1 MNLAQLGATADA
13 LRRNEVDPV
22 SLPARVAT
30 LVVAFLAVA
39 AGVLW
44 VVFDIIGPQPT
55 LENYAPYAKNG
66 AVDIT
71 LMTTP
76 QTTVSNKPDWVSY
89 FIKNPATGQFD
100 HTTYFEV
107 PANTKVNVTIL
118 GYDGCT
124 PLRNPVW
131 GRVTGVVGD
140 VENVSYFNKGT
151 TTPVQPV
158 QTLDSWANC
167 AVQHTFAIPNLG
179 INVPVAS
186 PPTVDENNNLCA
198 TSPCAGNDDTTGN
211 APHSVVTFS
220 FTTPKN
226 GGTFRWQCFVPCGGG
241 YVDGN
246 GGPMATPGYMMGQME
261 VKA

>member
-1 MNLAQLGATADA
+1 
-13 LRRNEVDPV
+13 VDPV

-30 LVVAFLAVA
+30 LVVAFLAVV

-71 LMTTP
+71 MMTTP

-140 VENVSYFNKGT
+140 VENVSYFNKG
-151 TTPVQPV
+151 
-158 QTLDSWANC
+158 QTSPAQSLSTFDSWANC

-186 PPTVDENNNLCA
+186 PPTVDENNNLCGA
-198 TSPCAGNDDTTGN
+198 SPCVGNDDTTGN

-220 FTTPKN
+220 FTTPKT

-246 GGPMATPGYMMGQME
+246 GGPMATVGYMMGQME
-261 VKA
+261 VQA